1 MVSLYLT
8 DVSYLPDP
16 LERSA
21 ICKSLPRERQE
32 KIRRQGNYDHRRQ
45 SLGAGLLL
53 QRVMMHYGI
62 SEDKLRVG
70 PQGKPECEGLH
81 FNLSHS
87 GRLVACAVG
96 EGPVGCDVE
105 MIREAPKKVAN
116 RFFAEQEKAYLQAC
130 STKQYDEEFYRLW
143 TMKESYVKFTG
154 EGMYLPL
161 NAFEILMEDRIS
173 VLRGGKVQDCH
184 IKEYHVP
191 GYAVSVC
198 AEESDFAD
206 VIWEN
211 LI

>member
-1 MVSLYLT
+1 MA
-8 DVSYLPDP
+8 DVSYLQDP
-16 LERSA
+16 LERSE

-53 QRVMMHYGI
+53 QRVMMRYGI

-96 EGPVGCDVE
+96 DGPVGCDVE

-116 RFFAEQEKAYLQAC
+116 RFFAEQERAYLQAC
-130 STKQYDEEFYRLW
+130 ATKKKYDEEFYRLW

-154 EGMYLPL
+154 EGMHLPF
-161 NAFEILMEDRIS
+161 NAFEILMDDRIS
-173 VLRGGKVQDCH
+173 VVRGGEVCDCH
-184 IKEYHVP
+184 IKEYDMS

-198 AEESDFAD
+198 AKERDFAD
-206 VIWEN
+206 VIWEK